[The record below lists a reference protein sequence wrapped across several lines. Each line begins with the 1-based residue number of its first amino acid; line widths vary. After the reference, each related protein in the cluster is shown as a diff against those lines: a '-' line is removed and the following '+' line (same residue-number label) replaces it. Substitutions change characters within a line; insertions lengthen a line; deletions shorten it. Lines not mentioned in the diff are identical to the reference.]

1 MQKYCSKCGKFHEEL
16 GTFDS
21 KGNFVPNNSCEGK
34 LEEKINWKKLKIP
47 LARDFLCSIS
57 TCLSLLETDKEYFLN
72 FVSKEELNTTI
83 KCLTTLNS
91 KRE

>member
-1 MQKYCSKCGKFHEEL
+1 MA
-16 GTFDS
+16 
-21 KGNFVPNNSCEGK
+21 
-34 LEEKINWKKLKIP
+34 EEKIDWKKLKIP
-47 LARDFLCSIS
+47 LARDFLCSLQ

-72 FVSKEELNTTI
+72 FVPEEELETTI